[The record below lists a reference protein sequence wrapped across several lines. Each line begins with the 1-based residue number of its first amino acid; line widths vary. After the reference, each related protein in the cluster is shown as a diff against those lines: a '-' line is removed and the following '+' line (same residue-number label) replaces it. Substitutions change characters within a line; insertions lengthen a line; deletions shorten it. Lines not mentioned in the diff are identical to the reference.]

1 MIRLLCAFL
10 LGLSLLWPVPAHA
23 SELKFNI
30 TVIRQADGS
39 TVGEVWYNDRVLW
52 RLKLVSDGAQPASA
66 MGPSRTTVVV
76 PDIDNGLFK
85 LKVYNQ

>member
-1 MIRLLCAFL
+1 MTRLLCTFL
-10 LGLSLLWPVPAHA
+10 LGLSLLWPLPAEA
-23 SELKFNI
+23 SDFTFN
-30 TVIRQADGS
+30 VAVVRQADGS
-39 TVGEVWYNDRVLW
+39 TVGEIWYNDRVLW